1 MTVRQELSF
10 KSIVAAYFG
19 HTLLPQTPD
28 HITLS
33 IHEAGTSH
41 TSYHLVFVLLRKILY
56 ENPALAPFCP
66 TSIPGVDIIESTAP
80 TPSMCYYHAYSHRC
94 GHTECI
100 LQKLCPKGQMIQQKC
115 SRGSEGIIMATVKL
129 ETTCESCKKAYPPL
143 SCSLTAS

>member
-10 KSIVAAYFG
+10 KLIVATYFG

-33 IHEAGTSH
+33 LHEAGTSH
-41 TSYHLVFVLLRKILY
+41 AHNIWSCPFTREFLR
-56 ENPALAPFCP
+56 NPALAPFCP
-66 TSIPGVDIIESTAP
+66 TSTPSLDIIESTAP

-115 SRGSEGIIMATVKL
+115 GRGYEEIIMATVKL
-129 ETTCESCKKAYPPL
+129 ETTCESCKKACPPP
-143 SCSLTAS
+143 SCFLTTS